1 MAANNNNSLFRR
13 ALIGLRDFLE
23 YINEDP
29 TSRGMET
36 YFRQEQARERERQRR
51 RVPDNPGARAY
62 DLLRPPSREE
72 LEAME
77 RRAEQLSR
85 DMQRYRRGQQ
95 EFERGLRAEPPAPD
109 NMEPVE
115 NVEIDPVPDNVDP
128 GSIDEMIQRSEALAR
143 QARRFAAGRGRVG
156 GGKKGSTEAKRR
168 MAYVRSFRK
177 KH

>member
-1 MAANNNNSLFRR
+1 MAANNNNSLLRR

-36 YFRQEQARERERQRR
+36 YYRQEQARERERQRR
-51 RVPDNPGARAY
+51 RVPDNPGARLY

-72 LEAME
+72 LQAME
-77 RRAEQLSR
+77 RRQEQLRR
-85 DMQRYRRGQQ
+85 DMQRYRR
-95 EFERGLRAEPPAPD
+95 EMDEEPPAPD

-128 GSIDEMIQRSEALAR
+128 GSLAELAQRTEALAR
-143 QARRFAAGRGRVG
+143 QARRFVAGRGRVG
-156 GGKKGSTEAKRR
+156 AGKGSTEAKRR

-177 KH
+177 EH